1 MAGHLAG
8 LRIEE
13 DADAASTDAQPTP
26 GSLFRETLARV
37 AARTERT
44 QPPPPPPIVTKAPN
58 AAAFLKVAAPM
69 LLPRA
74 DAEFMTLE
82 LAAAAAARC
91 PSGGDYFVVRSG
103 ADAVL
108 GALRP
113 PIGDGTLQL
122 CGDGGDGV
130 AMQAALLLAECLAEA
145 GATIN
150 QVAGPASLAEAFS
163 RQFAFRGR
171 SQVPEK
177 TGGLRILSRR
187 RPAEDA
193 RPSEFITSDRAPAQ
207 VVHWLDAC
215 EAEAG
220 IDAALRTPGRVA
232 LERFGG
238 VYVVRQ
244 TDGELACICGVVG
257 QATSPGGRRIGLV
270 YTPPGLRKCGHA
282 TELVK
287 GVTSVLLDDRTG
299 PGFATVVVPAGAPDG
314 LWTRAG
320 YAHAGDTATYRVDPA
335 PREPL
340 PAPPARAPDGLDD
353 GSPEF
358 RDFVSGLAAATQ
370 GVEGE

>member
-8 LRIEE
+8 LRIE
-13 DADAASTDAQPTP
+13 DSDAQPTP

-37 AARTERT
+37 AARTERN

-74 DAEFMTLE
+74 DSEFMTLE

-113 PIGDGTLQL
+113 PIGDGTLRL
-122 CGDGGDGV
+122 CGDGNDGV
-130 AMQAALLLAECLAEA
+130 TMQAALLLAECLAEA
-145 GATIN
+145 EAN
-150 QVAGPASLAEAFS
+150 VKQVSGPASLAEAFS
-163 RQFAFRGR
+163 RQIAFRR
-171 SQVPEK
+171 RFKAPER
-177 TGGLRILSRR
+177 TGGLRIFSRR
-187 RPAEDA
+187 RPAAEDVS
-193 RPSEFITSDRAPAQ
+193 RPELVTSESRDAAT
-207 VVHWLDAC
+207 VVEWLDAC
-215 EAEAG
+215 EVEAG
-220 IDAALRTPGRVA
+220 IDAAHRTPGRVA

-238 VYVVRQ
+238 VYVKRV
-244 TDGELACICGVVG
+244 DGELACICGVVG

-270 YTPPGLRKCGHA
+270 YTPPSLRKAGYA

-287 GVTSVLLDDRTG
+287 SVTSVLLDDRTG

-320 YAHAGDTATYRVDPA
+320 YLHVGDTAEYRLDPA
-335 PREPL
+335 PRAL
-340 PAPPARAPDGLDD
+340 PTDA
-353 GSPEF
+353 
-358 RDFVSGLAAATQ
+358 
-370 GVEGE
+370 VEE

>member
-1 MAGHLAG
+1 M
-8 LRIEE
+8 
-13 DADAASTDAQPTP
+13 DADATSSDAQPTP
-26 GSLFRETLARV
+26 GSLFRDALARV
-37 AARTERT
+37 AARTERN

-74 DAEFMTLE
+74 DSEFMTLE

-91 PSGGDYFVVRSG
+91 PTGGDYFVVRSG

-113 PIGDGTLQL
+113 PIGDGTLRL
-122 CGDGGDGV
+122 CGDGNDGV

-163 RQFAFRGR
+163 RQFAFRSR
-171 SQVPEK
+171 SHVPEK

-187 RPAEDA
+187 RPAEPLDD
-193 RPSEFITSDRAPAQ
+193 RLELITSDRAPAQ
-207 VVHWLDAC
+207 VVQWLDAC

-238 VYVVRQ
+238 VYVRRQ
-244 TDGELACICGVVG
+244 KDGELACICGVVG

-287 GVTSVLLDDRTG
+287 SVTSELLDDRTG

-320 YAHAGDTATYRVDPA
+320 YLHVGDTAEYSLDPA
-335 PREPL
+335 PRA
-340 PAPPARAPDGLDD
+340 PAPPARAPDGIDD
-353 GSPEF
+353 DSPEV

-370 GVEGE
+370 GVERDGGE

>member
-1 MAGHLAG
+1 M
-8 LRIEE
+8 
-13 DADAASTDAQPTP
+13 DADATSSDAQPTP

-37 AARTERT
+37 AARTERN

-69 LLPRA
+69 MLPRA

-91 PSGGDYFVVRSG
+91 PAGGDYFVVRSG

-113 PIGDGTLQL
+113 PIGDGTLRL
-122 CGDGGDGV
+122 CGDGNDGV

-145 GATIN
+145 EAN
-150 QVAGPASLAEAFS
+150 VKQVSGPASLAEAFS
-163 RQFAFRGR
+163 RQLAFRR
-171 SQVPEK
+171 RWQAPEK
-177 TGGLRILSRR
+177 TGGLRIFSRR

-193 RPSEFITSDRAPAQ
+193 GRPELVTGESRSAAT
-207 VVHWLDAC
+207 VVAWLDAC
-215 EAEAG
+215 EVEAG
-220 IDAALRTPGRVA
+220 IDAAHRTPGRVA

-238 VYVVRQ
+238 VYVRRIA
-244 TDGELACICGVVG
+244 GELASICGVVG

-270 YTPPGLRKCGHA
+270 YTPPSLRGAGHA

-287 GVTSVLLDDRTG
+287 GVTSVLLDDRSG
-299 PGFATVVVPAGAPDG
+299 PGFAVIVVPAGAPDG

-320 YAHAGDTATYRVDPA
+320 YLHVGDTAEYSLDPA
-335 PREPL
+335 PRA

-358 RDFVSGLAAATQ
+358 RDFVSGLAAATR